1 MVAQWVKRPIA
12 YSAGIRFSGEFTSV
26 LAVKIWV
33 EFDLSGSLCHS
44 GGSYRPLA
52 AGQPLAKR
60 SVTKFGRHHPR
71 QLEHL
76 VRKLTLNISTD
87 HNGRL

>member
-1 MVAQWVKRPIA
+1 MVVQWVKRPIA

-44 GGSYRPLA
+44 GGSYRPKAVILTSRELTFA
-52 AGQPLAKR
+52 DADASSRSSPGQFSKR
-60 SVTKFGRHHPR
+60 GD
-71 QLEHL
+71 LE
-76 VRKLTLNISTD
+76 SW
-87 HNGRL
+87 

>member
-52 AGQPLAKR
+52 VLRLTDLNGSCPEVGAK
-60 SVTKFGRHHPR
+60 
-71 QLEHL
+71 L
-76 VRKLTLNISTD
+76 VAWIACRCESTSP
-87 HNGRL
+87 GVVRAL

>member
-1 MVAQWVKRPIA
+1 MVAEWVKRPIA

-44 GGSYRPLA
+44 GGSYRPIAAVRALA
-52 AGQPLAKR
+52 ADTRFAATAVSGII
-60 SVTKFGRHHPR
+60 
-71 QLEHL
+71 
-76 VRKLTLNISTD
+76 KLTA
-87 HNGRL
+87 G

>member
-44 GGSYRPLA
+44 GGSYRPIAVLP
-52 AGQPLAKR
+52 GVK
-60 SVTKFGRHHPR
+60 VN
-71 QLEHL
+71 
-76 VRKLTLNISTD
+76 VCI
-87 HNGRL
+87 

>member
-44 GGSYRPLA
+44 GGSYRPIAAVRALA
-52 AGQPLAKR
+52 ADTCFAA
-60 SVTKFGRHHPR
+60 
-71 QLEHL
+71 
-76 VRKLTLNISTD
+76 IAAC
-87 HNGRL
+87 RLHKMNDCPF